1 MDLSSA
7 LGLINQNP
15 QFTNLE
21 TNDFSYL
28 ETSPCIDNGS
38 PELSDPD
45 QTRSDIGGYFFNQ
58 GNPCDEIL
66 EGDINQDQI
75 VNVLDVISLVNYF
88 FGETIIENC
97 TSTVSDLNNDGI
109 LNILDIVQLVSL
121 ILN

>member
-1 MDLSSA
+1 LDLSSA

-15 QFTNLE
+15 QFSNLE
-21 TNDFSYL
+21 ANDFRYL

-45 QTRSDIGGYFFNQ
+45 QSRSDIGGYFFNQ
-58 GNPCDEIL
+58 GNPCNEIL
-66 EGDINQDQI
+66 EGDINQDQS
-75 VNVLDVISLVNYF
+75 VNILDVVTLVNYF
-88 FGETIIENC
+88 FGGVIDEDC
-97 TSTVSDLNNDGI
+97 SSLVSDLNDDGI